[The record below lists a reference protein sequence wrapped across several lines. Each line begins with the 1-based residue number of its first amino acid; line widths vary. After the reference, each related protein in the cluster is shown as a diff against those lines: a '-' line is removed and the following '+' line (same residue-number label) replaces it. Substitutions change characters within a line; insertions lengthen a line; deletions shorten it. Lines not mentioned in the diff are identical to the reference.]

1 MLFLSIQL
9 CLTSSILLAVARLH
23 DSSAAKIIPDNTKP
37 ARTVDRLPRD
47 ISGIYQVS
55 QELQRSKF
63 ASPRPSGSSGH
74 HPRPS
79 SELSSLLHL
88 HQSTQLK
95 PACDTKGSPSETS
108 PAVAPAFS
116 DLPTPYS
123 VVGGN
128 KSTSVC

>member
-1 MLFLSIQL
+1 MLLLSIQL

-63 ASPRPSGSSGH
+63 AEAPTLRLF
-74 HPRPS
+74 R
-79 SELSSLLHL
+79 
-88 HQSTQLK
+88 
-95 PACDTKGSPSETS
+95 SPSTTIE
-108 PAVAPAFS
+108 
-116 DLPTPYS
+116 
-123 VVGGN
+123 
-128 KSTSVC
+128 